1 MKYNIIPY
9 IVISA
14 NCFDNFDQIVDD
26 TRSKKIS
33 LTKAEIK
40 PLHSKCYDPANYDV
54 IVDIPSGCCHSRT
67 IIVGH
72 RRCQETKYYMRKPLI
87 DLDIFTLIILIN
99 VAALIL
105 KDDIKK
111 EENNINQNQIS
122 NDIPKTHLEII
133 NYINKRIFNE

>member
-1 MKYNIIPY
+1 MMSDLILSGINLM
-9 IVISA
+9 
-14 NCFDNFDQIVDD
+14 
-26 TRSKKIS
+26 
-33 LTKAEIK
+33 LTGM
-40 PLHSKCYDPANYDV
+40 LTV
-54 IVDIPSGCCHSRT
+54 F
-67 IIVGH
+67 
-72 RRCQETKYYMRKPLI
+72 
-87 DLDIFTLIILIN
+87 IFLAILIILIN

>member
-1 MKYNIIPY
+1 MSDLILSGINLM
-9 IVISA
+9 
-14 NCFDNFDQIVDD
+14 
-26 TRSKKIS
+26 
-33 LTKAEIK
+33 LTGMFT
-40 PLHSKCYDPANYDV
+40 V
-54 IVDIPSGCCHSRT
+54 F
-67 IIVGH
+67 
-72 RRCQETKYYMRKPLI
+72 
-87 DLDIFTLIILIN
+87 IFLAILIILIN